1 MEITEPITNSYLRGM
16 KLGFNPNDGGRSKY
30 FKGKNVGDC
39 VTRAIAIVT
48 GRDYKEVYDWVKS
61 KIGKTPRNGVPKK
74 EVKKLLKELGGKWYP
89 FMGIGTG
96 CKSHLRFGEV
106 PVTGKCICQLSH
118 HVTTVIDGVI
128 NDTYHP
134 GEDRCVYG
142 VWIFKNM

>member
-1 MEITEPITNSYLRGM
+1 MVPEVITDEWMREQH
-16 KLGFNPNDGGRSKY
+16 LGFQENDGGRSQY

-118 HVTTVIDGVI
+118 HVTVVIDGVI
-128 NDTYHP
+128 NDTFHP

-142 VWIFKNM
+142 VWIFK